1 MVGGGPDGARDAAE
15 FVGLLRRLKEDS
27 GCTYRQLEQRAARRG
42 VVLARSTIADTLR
55 RDALPRPDTLIAF
68 VRACAPGQDVHPWL
82 AARNRLAMAS
92 AATADLDSGS
102 VRAPVPRQLPA
113 PPALFTGRT
122 DELRFLDATIGQPHP
137 SSRTVLISAVGGAG
151 GIGKTSLVLQWAHT
165 NADQFPDGQL
175 YADLRG
181 FGPDPTPVPATV
193 TLRGFLQALGVPPG
207 SVPDP
212 VDAQAA
218 LFRSLVAKRRMLVL
232 LDNVRDTDHVIPL
245 LPGSP
250 TCTVLI
256 TSRHQLRGLAVTHG
270 ARTLTLDKLSETEAR
285 DLLGAHLGPGR
296 ADQHRQALDALVRHC
311 GGLPLALA
319 IVASRA
325 ASYPDHPL
333 DGVVRDLHDSSVRLD
348 ALTTGELR
356 ADLRAV
362 FSWSYRALSPPAGA
376 LFDLL
381 GLVPAVD
388 ISLPA
393 LASLAATSTQRAQE
407 LARELEDT
415 ALLRQHA
422 PGRFRMH
429 DLVHLYSAQRGRAR
443 PGGEDQ
449 EAVRRLVDFYLH
461 TACAADRLL
470 DPRRHP
476 LVLGPPSPGCTPV
489 ALTDASAAMSWFDA
503 EHERVRESQ
512 RLAMERQWFAQ
523 VWQLA
528 RTLVTF
534 HARRRQVTDQLA
546 VWRMGLA
553 ATEQSDNIS
562 ASAMAHRYLGQ
573 AHSQNGQ
580 HDEGVRHLRLA
591 VDRAREAGDAAEL
604 ARGHYALSVSA
615 DRVGDPRQ
623 ALVHAHEALV
633 EFQDLG
639 DMVEV
644 ARVLNAIG
652 WECAQLARYEEAQDS
667 CTRALTLFR
676 EHGHPDGEADTLHS
690 LGLIAGNTGQQH
702 SALAYYRQALA
713 VYHDVGNTR
722 GEADCLESLGELH
735 ESLGQHGD
743 ARDAWQRLVVLLRV
757 QGRET
762 EAVQVEHR
770 MGLPPR

>member
-1 MVGGGPDGARDAAE
+1 MAE

-68 VRACAPGQDVHPWL
+68 VRACAPGQDVRAWL
-82 AARNRLAMAS
+82 AARNRLAT
-92 AATADLDSGS
+92 ATSSTSDLGS
-102 VRAPVPRQLPA
+102 TQTPVPRQLPA

-122 DELRFLDATIGQPHP
+122 DELRFLDATLGQPHP
-137 SSRTVLISAVGGAG
+137 STRTVLISAVGGAG

-165 NADQFPDGQL
+165 NADRFPDGQL

-193 TLRGFLQALGVPPG
+193 TLRGFLQALGVPPA
-207 SVPDP
+207 SVPHT

-218 LFRSLVAKRRMLVL
+218 LFRSLVAKRRMLIL
-232 LDNVRDTDHVIPL
+232 LDNVRDTDHVVPL

-270 ARTLTLDKLSETEAR
+270 ARTLTLDKLTEAEAR
-285 DLLGAHLGPGR
+285 ALLGAHLGQTR
-296 ADQHRQALDALVRHC
+296 ADQHRLALDALVRHC

-325 ASYPDHPL
+325 ATYPDHPL
-333 DGVVRDLHDSSVRLD
+333 DGLVRDLRDSTVRLD

-362 FSWSYRALSPPAGA
+362 FSWSYRALSPPAGT

-393 LASLAATSTQRAQE
+393 VASLAAASPQRAQE
-407 LARELEDT
+407 LTRELEDT

-429 DLVHLYSAQRGRAR
+429 DLVHLYSTQRGQAR
-443 PGGEDQ
+443 PVGENQ

-476 LVLGPPSPGCTPV
+476 LVLGAPSPGCTPV
-489 ALTDASAAMSWFDA
+489 ALTDASTAMSWFDA
-503 EHERVRESQ
+503 EHERMRESQ
-512 RLAMERQWFAQ
+512 RLAMERMWFAQ
-523 VWQLA
+523 VWQVA

-553 ATEQSDNIS
+553 AAEQGDDIS
-562 ASAMAHRYLGQ
+562 AQAMAHRYLGQ
-573 AHSQNGQ
+573 AHSQNGE
-580 HDEGVRHLRLA
+580 HDEGTRHLRLA

-615 DRVGDPRQ
+615 DRAGDPRR
-623 ALVHAHEALV
+623 ALVHAREALTQ
-633 EFQDLG
+633 FQDLA

-652 WECAQLARYEEAQDS
+652 WECARLARYEEAQVNCS
-667 CTRALTLFR
+667 RALTLFQ

-690 LGLIAGNTGQQH
+690 LGLIACNTGQEE
-702 SALAYYRQALA
+702 SALAYYRQALT

-722 GEADCLESLGELH
+722 GEADCLESLGGLH

-743 ARDAWQRLVVLLRV
+743 AHDAWQRLVVLLRA
-757 QGRET
+757 QGREA
-762 EAVQVEHR
+762 EALQVEHR
-770 MGLPPR
+770 IGPPSR